1 MTSRYILGGSSTG
14 AVKIWDLKN
23 KSLKKTYDVRTPVL
37 YTFTYFFIHSIL
49 TWCVMLQNHHVK
61 VTSLMFNWKDSHVAS
76 GSESGEIIINN
87 VVSGVASAP
96 LVSPKSQVS
105 VVCCSLPV
113 CFRRILIDCSL
124 FQAVRKLAF
133 SHYKKYLLAACYDSG
148 SLLLWDTSRQQLNIS
163 FASYRSRSTTL
174 LNFGCNA
181 VKSGSMHGVSEF
193 MQQSLQGVRPHS

>member
-1 MTSRYILGGSSTG
+1 
-14 AVKIWDLKN
+14 
-23 KSLKKTYDVRTPVL
+23 
-37 YTFTYFFIHSIL
+37 
-49 TWCVMLQNHHVK
+49 MLQNHHVK
-61 VTSLMFNWKDSHVAS
+61 VTSLMFNWKDAHVAS

-96 LVSPKSQVS
+96 LISPKSQVS

-113 CFRRILIDCSL
+113 CFRGILIDCSL

-163 FASYRSRSTTL
+163 FASYHLAPATDLAFSP
-174 LNFGCNA
+174 LNDKLVTSVGLDKRICCYD
-181 VKSGSMHGVSEF
+181 VSEK
-193 MQQSLQGVRPHS
+193 G